1 MTFSKG
7 ILLAT
12 TMTLV
17 LAGCSTPYNAVT
29 KTAKVLWDPDIPVGY
44 PEDLPSRVDLTMV
57 AEPDVNPN
65 ESLAPTPIAF
75 QVIELTDSSL
85 LMAGDFDQLLTDL
98 EDSLGQNYVDHN
110 DYSLA
115 PGQFR
120 FVEPFDLSEDTR
132 YIGVIAFYAYPN
144 LSQWKKVVKVDP
156 IGGRY
161 HLLVDLRSREVQLK
175 GADESS

>member
-1 MTFSKG
+1 MKYGKWS
-7 ILLAT
+7 LLVVAL
-12 TMTLV
+12 M

-44 PEDLPSRVDLTMV
+44 PDELPSRVDLTML
-57 AEPDVNPN
+57 AEPGVNPN
-65 ESLAPTPIAF
+65 QSLAPTPIAF
-75 QVIELTDSSL
+75 QVIELRDSSL
-85 LMAGDFDQLLTDL
+85 LMAGDFDQLLNNL
-98 EDSLGQNYVDHN
+98 EDSLGQNYVDHS
-110 DYSLA
+110 DYSLV

-120 FVEPFDLSEDTR
+120 FVEPFEISEDTR

-161 HLLVDLRSREVQLK
+161 HLLVNLREREVQLRRS
-175 GADESS
+175 DES

>member
-1 MTFSKG
+1 MKICKG
-7 ILLAT
+7 SLLAVI
-12 TMTLV
+12 LV

-75 QVIELTDSSL
+75 QIIEMRDSSL
-85 LMAGDFDQLLTDL
+85 LMAGDFDSLLNNLD
-98 EDSLGQNYVDHN
+98 DSLGQNYVDHS
-110 DYSLA
+110 DYSLV
-115 PGQFR
+115 PGQFK
-120 FVEPFDLSEDTR
+120 FVEPFEISEDTR
-132 YIGVIAFYAYPN
+132 FVGVIAFYAYPN

-156 IGGRY
+156 VGGRY
-161 HLLVDLRSREVQLK
+161 HLLVNLREREVQLK
-175 GADESS
+175 RSDES